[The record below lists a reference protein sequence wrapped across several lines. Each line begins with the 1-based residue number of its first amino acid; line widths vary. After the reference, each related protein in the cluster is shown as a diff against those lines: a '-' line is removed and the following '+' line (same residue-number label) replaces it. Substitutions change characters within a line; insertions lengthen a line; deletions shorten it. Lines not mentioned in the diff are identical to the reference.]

1 VLPEAK
7 VGCYIGGILVGAVAH
22 ADDLVLTTPSAN
34 ALRKMLAIYDAYAFE
49 YFMNFYAQKS
59 KCMIVLP
66 SSRRLLA
73 PLLSQCA
80 FKIGVVLAN
89 GNCFILLPSW
99 AYHCSSFSD
108 EQDIL
113 RRRNTF
119 IGQVSSVLF
128 FFGKLPSA
136 LL

>member
-1 VLPEAK
+1 MLPEAK

-34 ALRKMLAIYDAYAFE
+34 ALRKMLVIYDAYAFE

-80 FKIGVVLAN
+80 FKIGVVCAN
-89 GNCFILLPSW
+89 GNCFILLSSW
-99 AYHCSSFSD
+99 AYHM
-108 EQDIL
+108 
-113 RRRNTF
+113 
-119 IGQVSSVLF
+119 
-128 FFGKLPSA
+128 
-136 LL
+136 